1 MPSANSREKKTKQ
14 KRLIIETIAIII
26 IMIKT
31 IILII
36 IREINRN

>member
-1 MPSANSREKKTKQ
+1 MPSANSREKETKQ